1 MPRLAKLATIVAAV
15 SVTVGMGAQL
25 VPHASGQCGPTRY
38 AIYEDENYGG
48 HGRLMCVNQPDLS
61 HEAYGS
67 LPWQNFNNMITSLKN
82 NFAATDTPVYFYDD
96 ANYVNYLK
104 SWLAGTVSANVG
116 QTYNDRFGSAYNLHN

>member
-1 MPRLAKLATIVAAV
+1 MRQPTGPLA
-15 SVTVGMGAQL
+15 
-25 VPHASGQCGPTRY
+25 R
-38 AIYEDENYGG
+38 
-48 HGRLMCVNQPDLS
+48 
-61 HEAYGS
+61 AYGS

-116 QTYNDRFGSAYNLHN
+116 QTYNDRFGSVYNLHN